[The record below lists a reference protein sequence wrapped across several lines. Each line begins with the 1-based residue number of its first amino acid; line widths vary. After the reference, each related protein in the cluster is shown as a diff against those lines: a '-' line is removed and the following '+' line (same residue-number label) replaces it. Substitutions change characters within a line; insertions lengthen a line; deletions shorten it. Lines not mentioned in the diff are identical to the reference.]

1 MSEAYSAL
9 AEAYDALMRDVPY
22 GDFARQIER
31 LFRYAERPPRLVL
44 DLACGT
50 GTLTRLMAERG
61 YEMIGADLSPEMLD
75 VARAKCAP
83 LSCPPVFICQGMA
96 ELDLYGTVEAAY
108 CCLDSVN
115 YVTDVRELRRVFA
128 RVALFLEP
136 GGVFVF
142 DIKTRAMFAAMNG
155 VTSAA
160 EADACFSVWQYGFD
174 GKSNLGV
181 HVVELFFE
189 QPGGAYT
196 RVTEEHVQRAYT
208 LETLRDALSRAG
220 LTLCGVFDGTTA
232 RRVKSEEGRLFLVAK
247 KPFEK
252 DV

>member
-22 GDFARQIER
+22 GDFAHQIER
-31 LFRYAERPPRLVL
+31 LFRYAKRPPHLVL

-75 VARAKCAP
+75 VARAKCDD

-115 YVTDVRELRRVFA
+115 YVTDLRELRRAFA

-181 HVVELFFE
+181 HIVELFFE
-189 QPGGAYT
+189 QQGGVYA
-196 RVTEEHVQRAYT
+196 RMTEEHMQRAYT
-208 LETLRDALSRAG
+208 LETLTDALARAG
-220 LTLCGVFDGTTA
+220 LTLCGAFDGTTA
-232 RRVKSEEGRLFLVAK
+232 RRAKNEEGRLFLVARK
-247 KPFEK
+247 
-252 DV
+252 